1 MELVTLAYIEII
13 GPSVVSH
20 WIRTVWIVLFLEEVA
35 RFVAAIESA

>member
-20 WIRTVWIVLFLEEVA
+20 WIRTVWIVLSNEDVA